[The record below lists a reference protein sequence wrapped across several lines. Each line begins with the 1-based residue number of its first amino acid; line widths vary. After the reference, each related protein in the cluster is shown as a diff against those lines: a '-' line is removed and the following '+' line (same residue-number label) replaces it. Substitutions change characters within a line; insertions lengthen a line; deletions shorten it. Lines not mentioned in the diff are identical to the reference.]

1 METPPPTPD
10 TNTRVYSASTRGFAV
25 ASVGLGFF
33 SMIVFFWKPF
43 GLILASVGL
52 VLGLTSWIFGNRG
65 GLAFRG
71 EPNVAV
77 IGTLICAFN
86 LGLTA
91 TLYRYLGQVM
101 WDYPRLE
108 F

>member
-10 TNTRVYSASTRGFAV
+10 TDTRVYPAPTRGFAV

-52 VLGLTSWIFGNRG
+52 VLGLTSWVFGNRG
-65 GLAFRG
+65 GLRG
-71 EPNVAV
+71 ERTRQGCLSRGASRGCALRSRTNWPGTRGSGRAV
-77 IGTLICAFN
+77 
-86 LGLTA
+86 
-91 TLYRYLGQVM
+91 GQ
-101 WDYPRLE
+101 
-108 F
+108 